1 MSEAPGTVYLV
12 GAGPGDPDLITLR
25 GAELLRGA
33 DAVIYDSL
41 APRDLLDLAPA
52 TALRIDVGRRGHE
65 EPPRSQEDVN
75 ALLVRLAREGRTVV
89 RLKGGDPF
97 VFGRGGE
104 EILALKRAGIPYE
117 VVPGISAAQGCAAET
132 GIPLTHR
139 GIANSVR
146 YITGHCRADLPLDL
160 DWAGL
165 ANAQTTLVVYMGV
178 ANIGPISRALIAH
191 GMDRE
196 MPVLAV
202 SRATLADE
210 RRLQAELGMIAGKV
224 RAARMPGPVLFIIGR
239 VLELHDPL
247 PAIDLAG
254 IGVEAPIEVFHA

>member
-1 MSEAPGTVYLV
+1 MTGPGRVFLV
-12 GAGPGDPDLITLR
+12 GAGPGDP
-25 GAELLRGA
+25 ELLTLKALRRMA
-33 DAVIYDSL
+33 QAEAVVYDRLVSPDIL
-41 APRDLLDLAPA
+41 DLVPAIAERHPVGKAPRNHPVSQDEINDLMVALA
-52 TALRIDVGRRGHE
+52 RRGL
-65 EPPRSQEDVN
+65 Q
-75 ALLVRLAREGRTVV
+75 VV

>member
-1 MSEAPGTVYLV
+1 MTGPGRVFLV
-12 GAGPGDPDLITLR
+12 GAGPGDP
-25 GAELLRGA
+25 ELLTLKALRRMAQA
-33 DAVIYDSL
+33 DAVVYDRLVSPDIL
-41 APRDLLDLAPA
+41 DLVPAAAERHPVGKAPRNHPVPQEEINDLMVALA
-52 TALRIDVGRRGHE
+52 GRGL
-65 EPPRSQEDVN
+65 Q
-75 ALLVRLAREGRTVV
+75 VV

-104 EILALKRAGIPYE
+104 EMLALKRAGIPYE
-117 VVPGISAAQGCAAET
+117 VVPGISAAQGCAAEV

-146 YITGHCRADLPLDL
+146 YITGHCRADLALDL

-165 ANAQTTLVVYMGV
+165 ANAETTLVVYMGV
-178 ANIGPISRALIAH
+178 ANIGSISRALIAH

-210 RRLQAELGMIAGKV
+210 RRLRADLGTITGKV
-224 RAARMPGPVLFIIGR
+224 RAAQMPGPVLFIIGR
-239 VLELHDPL
+239 VLDLHDPL

-254 IGVEAPIEVFHA
+254 ISVEAPIEVFHA